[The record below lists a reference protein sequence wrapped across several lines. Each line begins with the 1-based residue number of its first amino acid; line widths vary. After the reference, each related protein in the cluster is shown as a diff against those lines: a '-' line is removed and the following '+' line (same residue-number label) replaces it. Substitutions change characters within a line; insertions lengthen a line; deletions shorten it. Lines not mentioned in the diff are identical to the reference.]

1 MGRIITT
8 VAAAGLV
15 AATVVIIWPRFVQV
29 KLDATTTVTTA
40 QAAAVTTPMISPLV
54 IMIEHGK
61 NLRVEQWD
69 AF

>member
-1 MGRIITT
+1 MGKIITA
-8 VAAAGLV
+8 VAAAGLL

-29 KLDATTTVTTA
+29 KLDAATTVTTA
-40 QAAAVTTPMISPLV
+40 QAAAVTTPMSSPLV

-61 NLRVEQWD
+61 NLRVEQWH

>member
-1 MGRIITT
+1 MGRIITA
-8 VAAAGLV
+8 VAAAGLG

-29 KLDATTTVTTA
+29 KLDATTA
-40 QAAAVTTPMISPLV
+40 QAAAVTTPMSSPLV

-61 NLRVEQWD
+61 NLRIEQWD

>member
-1 MGRIITT
+1 MGKIITA
-8 VAAAGLV
+8 VAAAGLL

-40 QAAAVTTPMISPLV
+40 QAAAVTTPMISSLV

>member
-1 MGRIITT
+1 MGRIITA

-29 KLDATTTVTTA
+29 KLDATSTTA
-40 QAAAVTTPMISPLV
+40 QAAAVTTPMSSPLV

>member
-1 MGRIITT
+1 MGKIITA
-8 VAAAGLV
+8 VAAAGLL

-40 QAAAVTTPMISPLV
+40 QAAAVTTPMVSPLV

>member
-1 MGRIITT
+1 MGRIITA

-40 QAAAVTTPMISPLV
+40 QAAAITTPMVSPLV

>member
-1 MGRIITT
+1 MGRIITA

-40 QAAAVTTPMISPLV
+40 QAAAVTTPMVSPLV

>member
-1 MGRIITT
+1 MGRIIIA

>member
-1 MGRIITT
+1 MGRIITA

-29 KLDATTTVTTA
+29 KLDATTSVTTA
-40 QAAAVTTPMISPLV
+40 QAAAVTTPTISPLV

-61 NLRVEQWD
+61 SLRVEQWD

>member
-1 MGRIITT
+1 MGRIITAA
-8 VAAAGLV
+8 AAAGLV

-29 KLDATTTVTTA
+29 KLDATTAVTTA

>member
-1 MGRIITT
+1 MGRIITAA
-8 VAAAGLV
+8 AAAGLV
-15 AATVVIIWPRFVQV
+15 AAIVIIIWPRFVQV

-54 IMIEHGK
+54 IMVEHGK

>member
-1 MGRIITT
+1 MGKIITA
-8 VAAAGLV
+8 VAAAGLL

-40 QAAAVTTPMISPLV
+40 QAAAVTTPMISPLE

>member
-1 MGRIITT
+1 MGRIITA
-8 VAAAGLV
+8 AAAGLV
-15 AATVVIIWPRFVQV
+15 AATVVVIWPKFVQV
-29 KLDATTTVTTA
+29 KPEATRTVTTA
-40 QAAAVTTPMISPLV
+40 QAAAVTTPMISPLG

>member
-1 MGRIITT
+1 MGRIITA

-61 NLRVEQWD
+61 NLRVEQRD

>member
-1 MGRIITT
+1 MGRIITA
-8 VAAAGLV
+8 VAAASLV

-40 QAAAVTTPMISPLV
+40 QAAAVTTPMILPLV

-61 NLRVEQWD
+61 NLQVEQWD